1 MVCYCPVIQH
11 HRGHPPRDE
20 VWVFGMVDTSTT
32 PAHGYME
39 VVQRRDAVT
48 LLPIIQGH
56 VRPGTIIY
64 SDQWSAYRHV
74 GALPNVSSHSTVNHS
89 LHFKDP
95 VTGVH
100 TNNIESYRELAKG
113 KLKKMKGCKHE
124 FIPSYLDEFLWKD
137 KYGGSSSAVFASL
150 LRDIVTQYPV

>member
-39 VVQRRDAVT
+39 VVQQRDAVT

-64 SDQWSAYRHV
+64 SDQWSVYRRV
-74 GALPNVSSHSTVNHS
+74 GV
-89 LHFKDP
+89 
-95 VTGVH
+95 
-100 TNNIESYRELAKG
+100 
-113 KLKKMKGCKHE
+113 
-124 FIPSYLDEFLWKD
+124 
-137 KYGGSSSAVFASL
+137 L
-150 LRDIVTQYPV
+150 LNLQTCLLYTSDAAAICSV